1 MQSVSLGGNPRDAS
15 FERTLDI
22 IEVIA
27 DAAYRRLPHKFR
39 ALCEDLVIRVE
50 DFPSDEVLDQLGAQT
65 EFDLLGLFQGV
76 GLVYGCARA
85 GP

>member
-39 ALCEDLVIRVE
+39 ALCEDLVISVE

-65 EFDLLGLFQGV
+65 AV
-76 GLVYGCARA
+76 GIASANDPVHALAVRLV
-85 GP
+85 